1 MNLLKQINSKKKRKI
16 KTGDIIEFNNTSILE
31 KTFCLVVKIY
41 NLKTFEELYLNHSK
55 VSIGYKE
62 DENAKPDD
70 MLVYYS
76 MEEIKNH
83 GVLGIEIKV
92 L

>member
-1 MNLLKQINSKKKRKI
+1 MATKGDERYFYYDCVY
-16 KTGDIIEFNNTSILE
+16 KTPGHLPGH
-31 KTFCLVVKIY
+31 
-41 NLKTFEELYLNHSK
+41 FENLYLNHSK

-76 MEEIKNH
+76 MEEIKNY

>member
-1 MNLLKQINSKKKRKI
+1 MS
-16 KTGDIIEFNNTSILE
+16 
-31 KTFCLVVKIY
+31 CLVVKIY
-41 NLKTFEELYLNHSK
+41 NYKTFEDLYQNHSK

-62 DENAKPDD
+62 DENAKPED

-76 MEEIKNH
+76 MKEIKNY

>member
-1 MNLLKQINSKKKRKI
+1 MS
-16 KTGDIIEFNNTSILE
+16 
-31 KTFCLVVKIY
+31 CLVVKIY
-41 NLKTFEELYLNHSK
+41 NYKTFEELYLNHSK
-55 VSIGYKE
+55 VSIGYKK
-62 DENAKPDD
+62 DENTKPED

-76 MEEIKNH
+76 MEEIKNY